1 MEYAST
7 SIQMEMMQLGIQK
20 RIKNSYL
27 MVITTEN
34 KNLYLLIEFRN
45 TNFLKLLNKSL
56 RMH

>member
-7 SIQMEMMQLGIQK
+7 SIQMEMMQLGILK
-20 RIKNSYL
+20 RIRNSYL

-45 TNFLKLLNKSL
+45 INFLKLLNKSL

>member
-20 RIKNSYL
+20 RIRNSYL

-45 TNFLKLLNKSL
+45 INFLKLLNKSL

>member
-1 MEYAST
+1 MEYVST